1 MKQVPDRLHQAA
13 LRLFAEKGVTQV
25 TVTDLAQAAGVARGT
40 VYKHFETVESLFEQV
55 ATKLTNE
62 LAVRVLDASSQVN
75 DPALRVANGIRFFV
89 RRSHEEPAW
98 GRFLVRFGAST
109 SMLRELLEGFP
120 MREMKLGIEIGR
132 FQLRPEQ
139 ITGAVGVISGSVLA
153 AMSLVLEGH
162 KTWREAGSDIA
173 ELCLRALGVPFESA
187 RELAT
192 AELPPLPPAPEED

>member
-62 LAVRVLDASSQVN
+62 LAARVLEASSQSN
-75 DPALRVANGIRFFV
+75 DPALRVSNGMRFFV
-89 RRSHEEPAW
+89 RRAHEEPAW

-173 ELCLRALGVPFESA
+173 ELCLRALGIPFESA
-187 RELAT
+187 RELAM
-192 AELPPLPPAPEED
+192 AELPPLPPAPEDD